1 MLSAAQMHNKAEDA
15 GTFLEK
21 REARKEKEHSV
32 APKIH
37 RGETSLEGSFRVLY
51 VLNIFPLVSWL
62 FGIDETILYRSV
74 SYL

>member
-32 APKIH
+32 APKNTP
-37 RGETSLEGSFRVLY
+37 RGD
-51 VLNIFPLVSWL
+51 FPRRLV
-62 FGIDETILYRSV
+62 
-74 SYL
+74 